1 MKRLLFLLGDQLSRS
16 APWLELLDQKNDV
29 ILLAEVKHESTKVWS
44 HKTRT
49 TLFLSAMRHFGA
61 DLEKSGFKVRYVRL
75 DDLQNTH
82 SLEGEL
88 ERAIADEKPN
98 ELHIVRPGEHTI
110 REALLKFDPIEHED
124 SHFFTT
130 PADFENH
137 AEGRKQLRMEYFYRE
152 QRKATGYLMDEG
164 KPIGDQWN
172 YDQDNRGS
180 FDKHG
185 PGLLPAP
192 LRFKPDKITKE
203 VIALVEENFADH
215 PGDLSVF
222 DWPVTP
228 KEAEK
233 ALEDFIENR
242 LPLFGQYQDA
252 MWTDSPWLYH
262 ARLSAALN
270 LKLLD
275 PRVVCEASLE
285 AREKGTAPLAA
296 VEGFVRQILGWREYV
311 RGLYWLKMPDY
322 LEMNALDANEDLPK
336 FFWTG
341 KTEFTCLSDSLG
353 QTLKYGYA
361 HHIQRLMVTG
371 LFSMMYGVNPKQI
384 HEWYL
389 AVYVDA
395 VEWVE
400 LPNVTGMSQWADGGI
415 MASKPYAATGKY
427 IQRMS
432 NYCKECPRNPAK
444 RSGPDACPFTTL
456 YWDFLLQHREKLSK
470 NQRMSLQLRNLNR
483 LSDDDIT
490 EIQTA
495 ALDLRK
501 SLK

>member
-1 MKRLLFLLGDQLSRS
+1 MEGDVVNQWVDAEELRKLAESLMVSAPRVNQSAPEAVYGDSFVGYTEVAAVPPCETGSPGRDAALRTLSEARGLAASAGIVYRQPASVEDLSAENVEAEEVQLEPVASRASDEMAAAEPAPQKFYKKVVTPFKITTQPMSQPTPQDAIVPAGPFGARSAASQQEASQVQVIASSLSPSGQPLSRRMVVFGD
-16 APWLELLDQKNDV
+16 WLKASV
-29 ILLAEVKHESTKVWS
+29 PAEAFFVCD
-44 HKTRT
+44 R
-49 TLFLSAMRHFGA
+49 
-61 DLEKSGFKVRYVRL
+61 
-75 DDLQNTH
+75 N
-82 SLEGEL
+82 GE
-88 ERAIADEKPN
+88 IISDE
-98 ELHIVRPGEHTI
+98 
-110 REALLKFDPIEHED
+110 
-124 SHFFTT
+124 
-130 PADFENH
+130 
-137 AEGRKQLRMEYFYRE
+137 
-152 QRKATGYLMDEG
+152 
-164 KPIGDQWN
+164 IG
-172 YDQDNRGS
+172 
-180 FDKHG
+180 
-185 PGLLPAP
+185 
-192 LRFKPDKITKE
+192 
-203 VIALVEENFADH
+203 
-215 PGDLSVF
+215 
-222 DWPVTP
+222 
-228 KEAEK
+228 
-233 ALEDFIENR
+233 NR

-275 PRVVCEASLE
+275 PRVVCEAALE

>member
-16 APWLELLDQKNDV
+16 GAWLDLLDKKNDL

-44 HKTRT
+44 HKART
-49 TLFLSAMRHFGA
+49 ALFLSAMRHFA
-61 DLEKSGFKVRYVRL
+61 DDLRKSGFQVRYVRL
-75 DDLQNTH
+75 DDPKNTH

-88 ERAIADEKPN
+88 ARAITEEKTD
-98 ELHIVRPGEHTI
+98 ELHIVRPGEFAI
-110 REALLKFDPIEHED
+110 REALLKFGPIEHED
-124 SHFFTT
+124 RHFFTT
-130 PADFENH
+130 PEDFERH
-137 AEGRKQLRMEYFYRE
+137 ADGRKQLRMEYFYRE
-152 QRKATGYLMDEG
+152 QRKATGYLMADG
-164 KPIGDQWN
+164 KPIGEQWN
-172 YDQDNRGS
+172 YDHDNRGA

-185 PGLLPAP
+185 PGLLPPP
-192 LRFKPDKITKE
+192 LKFSPDKTTRE
-203 VIALVEENFADH
+203 VIELVEQEFPDH

-228 KEAEK
+228 QQARK
-233 ALEDFIENR
+233 ALADFVENR
-242 LPLFGQYQDA
+242 LPLYGQYQDA

-262 ARLSAALN
+262 ARLSSSMN

-275 PRVVCEASLE
+275 PREVCQA
-285 AREKGTAPLAA
+285 AIAAHDNDTAPLAA

-311 RGLYWLKMPDY
+311 RGLYWLKMPSY
-322 LEMNALDANEDLPK
+322 LEMNALGAEQDLPK
-336 FFWTG
+336 FYWNG
-341 KTEFTCLSDSLG
+341 ETEFTCLSDSLG

-371 LFSMMYGVNPKQI
+371 LFSMMYGVEPKQI

-389 AVYVDA
+389 AIYIDA
-395 VEWVE
+395 IEWVE

-444 RSGPDACPFTTL
+444 RTGPEACPFTTL
-456 YWDFLLQHREKLSK
+456 YWDFLLQHQEKLSK
-470 NQRMSLQLRNLNR
+470 NQRMSLQLRNLKR
-483 LSDDDIT
+483 LTDDDIS
-490 EIQTA
+490 EIQKA
-495 ALDLRK
+495 AQDLRK
-501 SLK
+501 NLS